1 MTYARI
7 RRFTLELINRQSIA
21 GEAVSPAYNQQS
33 DIISR
38 IPNLINTGLSQIALS
53 LDPFGH
59 ESPDTLPDD
68 PGDSYDL
75 SAPEAWTR
83 AACYYAAAYLVA
95 DENEFLYAALMNEFE
110 THLTRISARRI
121 RAEYT
126 ETQADY
132 GFGGSEWLL

>member
-1 MTYARI
+1 MTYAQI

-53 LDPFGH
+53 LDPFG
-59 ESPDTLPDD
+59 SAAPDTLPDD
-68 PGDSYDL
+68 PSDSYEL

-110 THLTRISARRI
+110 THLTRISTSRI

-132 GFGGSEWLL
+132 GFGGAEWLL